1 MNSITIKVTKN
12 YGVEAIYP
20 VDDNAKVF
28 AALAG
33 TKTLTRSTLTLVKRL
48 GYEVKVEQYELTV

>member
-20 VDDNAKVF
+20 IDENAKVF
-28 AALAG
+28 ARIAG
-33 TKTLTRSTLTLVKRL
+33 TKTLTRSTLSMIKEL
-48 GYEVKVEQYELTV
+48 GYEIKVEQYQLVV